1 MLDIVLFIFILGLLI
16 VGHELGHLL
25 AAKLGKVRVDEF
37 GIGFPPR
44 LAKLFQIGETE
55 FTLNALPFG
64 GFVRPRGENDPSVP
78 GGLAAA
84 SKRVRSMVLV
94 AGPAAN
100 ILLAFIAFTT
110 AFLLAAPDPDRV
122 MITEVAPNSPA
133 EQVGL
138 QSGDIILAVEDE
150 PVEGFTSLQRVVEDN
165 LGETTA
171 LTISRGEEIL
181 TIDVTPRRNPPE
193 GEGAIGILLGN
204 PRRQVGLLEATG
216 LGWRSTR
223 IQFTE
228 ILRLPARLA
237 QGDVQPEEARVTGF
251 KGMFDMLAWAGEID
265 RNSERPFLTLNLIGV
280 ISMGLAIANLLPI
293 PALDGGRLLF
303 VLIELVIGRRID
315 PEYEGLAHLIG
326 FAFLLILMVYINF
339 QDFVNPITLPR

>member
-1 MLDIVLFIFILGLLI
+1 MFDFVLFVLILGVLI
-16 VGHELGHLL
+16 VGHELGHLF
-25 AAKLGKVRVDEF
+25 AAKLGRVRVDEF

-44 LAKLFQIGETE
+44 LAKLFQLGETE

-100 ILLAFIAFTT
+100 ILLAFVAFTA
-110 AFLLAAPDPDRV
+110 AFLLAAPDTDRV
-122 MITEVAPNSPA
+122 IITEVAPNSPA
-133 EQVGL
+133 ERVGL
-138 QSGDIILAVEDE
+138 RSGDLILAVEDQ
-150 PVEGFTSLQRVVEDN
+150 PVEGFASLQQVVGNN
-165 LGETTA
+165 LGDSTE
-171 LTISRGEEIL
+171 LTIRRGEETL
-181 TIDVTPRRNPPE
+181 TIDVTPRENPPE
-193 GEGAIGILLGN
+193 GEGAIGVLLGN
-204 PRRQVGLLEATG
+204 PRRNVGPLEAAQ

-228 ILRLPARLA
+228 ILRLPARLL
-237 QGDVQPEEARVTGF
+237 QGDVAPEEARVTGF

-265 RNSERPFLTLNLIGV
+265 RDSERPFLTLNLIGV
-280 ISMGLAIANLLPI
+280 ISMGLAVANLLPI

-303 VLIELVIGRRID
+303 VAIELVLGHRID